1 VIDMQQSR
9 FRSPVAWSATF
20 ALLFFILKNY
30 GLLEP
35 IGLTPDSYNELTI
48 LIFAVIEAF
57 GIWNSPTNKND
68 L

>member
-1 VIDMQQSR
+1 MEQSR

-20 ALLFFILKNY
+20 ALLFFVLKNY

-35 IGLTPDSYNELTI
+35 IGLTPDSYNELTL
-48 LIFAVIEAF
+48 LIFALVEAL
-57 GIWNSPTNKND
+57 GIWNNPKDQKD